1 MWSHEMEENAVREL
15 VRKELDRN
23 GGLLPMK
30 PCWVTRDFLP
40 PGKRLGLSE
49 AEYPAGARGFICERW
64 IVSETKAQNT
74 IDTPHEGQSYIA
86 TSTGAPLLLVEALK
100 ACREELLG
108 AEYAARHAGL
118 DRLLKIYDY
127 KTRLFYHI
135 HQMKKDA
142 AKVGM
147 NSKEE
152 AYHYLDVDVG
162 IHPETFFGVHP
173 YIVKEHL
180 QEELF
185 VPYLERWEGDAILQH
200 AKAFTNVPGE
210 GFHLPPG
217 ILHAPGTA
225 LTLELQES
233 SDIMAVLQ
241 AEIDGIKLNKKLLFN
256 HIPAVA
262 VAAKKERAVLD
273 QIDWEACADPYFY
286 ENHRLR
292 PLPVAGEMPAG
303 VAEEWIWYNS
313 TKFSGTRI
321 TLQPGKSYVSK
332 GLGVHGLFVWRGAGL
347 VDKFEVEGQK
357 VSLDAARDE
366 FLVSYSKAA
375 RGVTLT
381 NTGTVPMVV
390 FKFFGPDIN
399 DKIVPFLKHVS

>member
-1 MWSHEMEENAVREL
+1 MEERSARDL
-15 VRKELDRN
+15 VLTELDRN
-23 GGLLPMK
+23 DGLLPMK

-40 PGKRLGLSE
+40 PGKRLGLAE
-49 AEYPAGARGFICERW
+49 AEYAAGARGYVCERW

-74 IDTPHEGQSYIA
+74 INTPNEGQSYIA
-86 TSTGAPLLLVEALK
+86 TANGAPLLLIEALK
-100 ACREELLG
+100 VCREELLG

-135 HQMKKDA
+135 HQMKADA

-152 AYHYLDVDVG
+152 AYYYLDIDLG

-173 YIVKEHL
+173 YIVREHL

-185 VPYLERWEGDAILQH
+185 VPYLERWEGDSILQH

-241 AEIDGIKLNKKLLFN
+241 AEIDGFKLNKKLLFN
-256 HIPAVA
+256 HMPTDLVK
-262 VAAKKERAVLD
+262 AKRERAVLD

-286 ENHRLR
+286 ENHRLH
-292 PLPVAGEMPAG
+292 PLPVASEVPDG

-321 TLQPGKSYVSK
+321 TLQPGKRYVSK
-332 GLGVHGLFVWRGAGL
+332 GLGVHGLFVWRGEGL
-347 VDKFEVEGQK
+347 VDRFPVEGQK
-357 VSLDAARDE
+357 VSLEAARDE
-366 FLVSYSKAA
+366 FLVMHDKAR

-381 NTGTVPMVV
+381 NTGREPMVV
-390 FKFFGPDIN
+390 FKFFGPEIN
-399 DKIVPFLKHVS
+399 DGIVPFIRHVA

>member
-1 MWSHEMEENAVREL
+1 M
-15 VRKELDRN
+15 
-23 GGLLPMK
+23 
-30 PCWVTRDFLP
+30 
-40 PGKRLGLSE
+40 
-49 AEYPAGARGFICERW
+49 
-64 IVSETKAQNT
+64 
-74 IDTPHEGQSYIA
+74 
-86 TSTGAPLLLVEALK
+86 
-100 ACREELLG
+100 
-108 AEYAARHAGL
+108 
-118 DRLLKIYDY
+118 
-127 KTRLFYHI
+127 
-135 HQMKKDA
+135 
-142 AKVGM
+142 
-147 NSKEE
+147 
-152 AYHYLDVDVG
+152 
-162 IHPETFFGVHP
+162 
-173 YIVKEHL
+173 
-180 QEELF
+180 
-185 VPYLERWEGDAILQH
+185 
-200 AKAFTNVPGE
+200 PGE